1 MLNIYQYALIFF
13 FYLNARNVF
22 FTFLEARIIG
32 EYIKMMAQLLM
43 LDLSGVS
50 HPRNLD
56 FKKGQY
62 RTLGYI
68 RDEKSDK

>member
-50 HPRNLD
+50 HLRNLD
-56 FKKGQY
+56 LKKGQY
-62 RTLGYI
+62 RTLAYI